1 MKRATCRSI
10 DGNKDADKIN
20 SEYKNNIPMKT
31 SRQCLY
37 AHAKQVWGNGQF
49 QQANDDTDIKFFL
62 QQTTMIMMKDIR
74 PSIVDDTDTGRVFHE
89 QTTMKRATCFR
100 SIDGIKDAD
109 KFNSKY
115 KYSMPNAET
124 SDMKK
129 KF

>member
-1 MKRATCRSI
+1 M
-10 DGNKDADKIN
+10 
-20 SEYKNNIPMKT
+20 
-31 SRQCLY
+31 Y

-49 QQANDDTDIKFFL
+49 QQANDDMDIQSFL
-62 QQTTMIMMKDIR
+62 QQTTMKMTKNIC

-100 SIDGIKDAD
+100 SLDGIKDSD

-124 SDMKK
+124 SVMKK
-129 KF
+129 KLYSESFYNYSYVDSSLLHFRISLYGESQ